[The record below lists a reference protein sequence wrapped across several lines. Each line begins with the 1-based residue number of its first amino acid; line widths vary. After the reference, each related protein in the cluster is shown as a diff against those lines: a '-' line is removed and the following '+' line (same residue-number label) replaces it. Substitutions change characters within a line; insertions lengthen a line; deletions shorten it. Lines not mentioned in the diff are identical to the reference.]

1 MSLASSTERG
11 LTTLF
16 VMYWTMTLN
25 NKTKTYLVVGLSLV
39 AMLASSS
46 SLSAVF
52 AQVAAPNTDL
62 NQRLQTAKDD
72 VGKLIPS
79 QDVSTQAVATAVSN
93 QGGIPVVLTY
103 VDGRTSELVVG
114 ISDKSPLS
122 KDVYEKRLRAIVG
135 DVPMRIESGHVQL
148 LSCTGVNVACNP
160 MVGGNNVN
168 PQSGG
173 GSTTLSLMTT
183 NAAGTQGF
191 IMAAHGVA
199 AGLPCSGHIGDT
211 IMQEGNTAGTVLTN
225 PSGTRHS
232 DSAFIHLW
240 FQQTFAANQI
250 YRGVNQVYTVTQKVA
265 SNPNQYQMPVDMQS
279 INGFKQGNVVSMG
292 DVIAQSSSCGTLNYV
307 GVNISGQGGDSGAPI
322 FSPPNANNQ
331 VSFYGIAVALWT
343 GDPQHVTLYSPWESI
358 QADLNVN

>member
-1 MSLASSTERG
+1 MKIQ
-11 LTTLF
+11 
-16 VMYWTMTLN
+16 N
-25 NKTKTYLVVGLSLV
+25 NKTKAYIVVGLALV

-52 AQVAAPNTDL
+52 AQVASPNVDL
-62 NQRLQTAKDD
+62 NQRLQIAKNN

-79 QDVSTQAVATAVSN
+79 QDVSTQAVATTISD
-93 QGGIPVVLTY
+93 QGGIPVMLTY

-122 KDVYEKRLRAIVG
+122 KDIYEKRLRAIVG

-148 LSCTGVNVACNP
+148 LSCTGVNATCNP

-183 NAAGTQGF
+183 DTAGTQGF

-199 AGLPCSGHIGDT
+199 TGFPCSGHIGDT
-211 IMQEGNTAGTVLTN
+211 IMQEGNIAGKVWTN
-225 PSGTRHS
+225 PSSNRKS
-232 DSAFIHLW
+232 DSAFIQLW

-279 INGFKQGNVVSMG
+279 IHGFKSGNVISSG
-292 DVIAQSSSCGTLNYV
+292 AAIAQGGSCGTLNYV
-307 GVNISGQGGDSGAPI
+307 AANISAQGGDSGAPI
-322 FSPPNANNQ
+322 FSPPDANNN

-343 GDPQHVTLYSPWESI
+343 GDPSHVVLYSPWESI
-358 QADLNVN
+358 QADLKVT